1 MSAEGRAGRPRRR
14 TALVIVLALLGLAL
28 LASLA
33 LLAVVAR
40 QSSWTSA
47 TLPTA
52 DGARELAELLARL
65 GDLPYVVLAQRDG
78 GPELQVRHEL
88 EPPSP
93 APVAT
98 LHALLWDARSGR
110 LDRASTPAWAWK
122 LARYK
127 AGAATWLP
135 IPEPLSQQ
143 LGRELPDVERR
154 GPGLVLDHVLDDG
167 RRLVIWTD

>member
-1 MSAEGRAGRPRRR
+1 MRAGGRAGRPRRR
-14 TALVIVLALLGLAL
+14 PALVAGLALLGLAL
-28 LASLA
+28 LVSLA
-33 LLAVVAR
+33 VLALIAR
-40 QSSWTSA
+40 QSSWTA
-47 TLPTA
+47 VTLPAA
-52 DGARELAELLARL
+52 DGARELADVVARW
-65 GDLPYVVLAQRDG
+65 GDDPYVVLVQRDDSLD
-78 GPELQVRHEL
+78 LQVRHEL

-135 IPEPLSQQ
+135 IPGPLSRQ

-154 GPGLVLDHVLDDG
+154 GPGLVLDQVLDDG